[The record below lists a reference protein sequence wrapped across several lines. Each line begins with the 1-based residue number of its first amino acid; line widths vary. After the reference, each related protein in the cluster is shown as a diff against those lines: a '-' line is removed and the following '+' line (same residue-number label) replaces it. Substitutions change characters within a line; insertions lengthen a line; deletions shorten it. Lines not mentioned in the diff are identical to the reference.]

1 MVLRTVHGA
10 LHMLS
15 ILTHQPGRVF
25 FSLYFSIPEAHLHKL
40 TRLVTT
46 LILKRN
52 NVKIYKIQER

>member
-1 MVLRTVHGA
+1 
-10 LHMLS
+10 MLS
-15 ILTHQPGRVF
+15 ILTTSPAGFF

-40 TRLVTT
+40 PRLVTT